1 MQVLGLI
8 SERAKDTSSSKL
20 KHKRRL
26 PNQKGRNPWL
36 NLDEVAVDSF
46 GRMCEEIVHL
56 IDETDDESGV
66 PAKRAA
72 ISTLEVLAGRFPSG
86 HPIFSKC
93 LASVAEGISSKNLG
107 VSSSCLRT
115 TGALINVLG
124 PKALVELPCIM
135 KNLVKQSCE
144 VSSASKRGGNATAE
158 EQLLM
163 LSVLVTLEAVI
174 DKLGGF
180 LNPHLGDIMK
190 VMVLHPEYVSDFDK
204 NLKSKANTIRRLLT
218 DKIPV
223 SSSHTYMNLIFFL
236 LVGSDLNSNPSS
248 RFVSLCNH
256 FYEYTMMLLV
266 LGMQAW

>member
-46 GRMCEEIVHL
+46 GKMCEEIVHL
-56 IDETDDESGV
+56 VDQTDDESGV

-93 LASVAEGISSKNLG
+93 LASVAEGIRSKNLG

-135 KNLVKQSCE
+135 KNLVKQSRE
-144 VSSASKRGGNATAE
+144 VSSASKSGGNATAE
-158 EQLLM
+158 GQLLM

-204 NLKSKANTIRRLLT
+204 NLKSKASAIRKLLT

-223 SSSHTYMNLIFFL
+223 SSSHTYMNLFFL
-236 LVGSDLNSNPSS
+236 LVGSDFNSNPSS

-256 FYEYTMMLLV
+256 FYGYTMRLLV

>member
-8 SERAKDTSSSKL
+8 SERAKDTYSYKL

-26 PNQKGRNPWL
+26 PNQTRRNPWL
-36 NLDEVAVDSF
+36 NLDEVAIESF
-46 GRMCEEIVHL
+46 GKMCEEIVHL
-56 IDETDDESGV
+56 IDVTDDESGV

-93 LASVAEGISSKNLG
+93 LASVAEGISTKNLG

-115 TGALINVLG
+115 TGELINVLG
-124 PKALVELPCIM
+124 PKALVELPRIM
-135 KNLVKQSCE
+135 ENLVKQSRK
-144 VSSASKRGGNATAE
+144 VSSTFKSSGSATAE

-204 NLKSKANTIRRLLT
+204 NLKSKANVVRRLLT

-223 SSSHTYMNLIFFL
+223 SSSHTYMNLIFL
-236 LVGSDLNSNPSS
+236 LVG
-248 RFVSLCNH
+248 
-256 FYEYTMMLLV
+256 
-266 LGMQAW
+266 

>member
-20 KHKRRL
+20 KHKRKIS
-26 PNQKGRNPWL
+26 NQKARNPWL
-36 NLDEVAVDSF
+36 HLDEVAVDSF
-46 GRMCEEIVHL
+46 GKMCEEIVHL

-107 VSSSCLRT
+107 ISSSCLRT
-115 TGALINVLG
+115 TGALINVIG
-124 PKALVELPCIM
+124 PKALVELPRVM
-135 KNLVKQSCE
+135 KNLVKQSSE
-144 VSSASKRGGNATAE
+144 VSSASKSAGNTTTE

-223 SSSHTYMNLIFFL
+223 SSSHTYMKFFL
-236 LVGSDLNSNPSS
+236 LEVNLNSNPSS
-248 RFVSLCNH
+248 RFVLLCNL
-256 FYEYTMMLLV
+256 FYEYTMRLLV

>member
-1 MQVLGLI
+1 M
-8 SERAKDTSSSKL
+8 
-20 KHKRRL
+20 KHKRKIS
-26 PNQKGRNPWL
+26 NQKGRNSWL

-46 GRMCEEIVHL
+46 GKMCEEIVHL
-56 IDETDDESGV
+56 INATDDESGV

-86 HPIFSKC
+86 HPIFRKC
-93 LASVAEGISSKNLG
+93 LAAVAECISSKNLG

-124 PKALVELPCIM
+124 PKALIELPCIM
-135 KNLVKQSCE
+135 KNLVKQSLE
-144 VSSASKRGGNATAE
+144 VSFASQSGRNATAE

-190 VMVLHPEYVSDFDK
+190 IMVLHPEYVSDFDK
-204 NLKSKANTIRRLLT
+204 NLKSKANAIRRLLT

-223 SSSHTYMNLIFFL
+223 SSSHTYMNLVL
-236 LVGSDLNSNPSS
+236 LCL
-248 RFVSLCNH
+248 
-256 FYEYTMMLLV
+256 
-266 LGMQAW
+266 

>member
-20 KHKRRL
+20 KHKKRL
-26 PNQKGRNPWL
+26 PTQKRRNPWL
-36 NLDEVAVDSF
+36 NLDDDAVESF
-46 GRMCEEIVHL
+46 GKMCEEIVHL
-56 IDETDDESGV
+56 IDETDDEPGV

-72 ISTLEVLAGRFPSG
+72 ISTLEVLASRFPTD

-124 PKALVELPCIM
+124 LKALAELPRIM
-135 KNLVKQSCE
+135 KNLVKQSHE
-144 VSSASKRGGNATAE
+144 VSSASKSGGNARAE
-158 EQLLM
+158 VQLLM

-180 LNPHLGDIMK
+180 LNPFLGDIIRL
-190 VMVLHPEYVSDFDK
+190 MVLQPEYVSDSDK
-204 NLKSKANTIRRLLT
+204 NLKSKANAIRKLLT

-223 SSSHTYMNLIFFL
+223 SFSIYLFISL
-236 LVGSDLNSNPSS
+236 LSFACRS
-248 RFVSLCNH
+248 
-256 FYEYTMMLLV
+256 
-266 LGMQAW
+266 